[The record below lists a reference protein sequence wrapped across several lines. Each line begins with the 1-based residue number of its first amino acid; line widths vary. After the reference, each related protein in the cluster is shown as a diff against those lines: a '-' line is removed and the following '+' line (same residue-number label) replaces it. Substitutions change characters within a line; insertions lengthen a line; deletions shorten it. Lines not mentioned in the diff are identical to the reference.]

1 MQGGSW
7 ADRVRSGG
15 GEKVTGGTAPEH
27 GLAEL
32 NQLRKEN
39 AEMRSIIES
48 LRAEMAELRRVS
60 TSQAT
65 LASASPCVGSP
76 SPQPMEVPMV
86 VEAGPSGNPAKRKA
100 ATSAENVQ
108 ARAKSEIKETL
119 NSICLEIHKLNER
132 FSAVDQRLTVMD
144 QKIDIQHARIQC
156 VENQLQNAGL
166 MVQSPNIRGAARIH
180 PDFFPEGTPLS
191 APIPMSIP
199 SSNSTV
205 ASVQNLTAGSGS
217 TSNDQDGLAR

>member
-1 MQGGSW
+1 
-7 ADRVRSGG
+7 
-15 GEKVTGGTAPEH
+15 
-27 GLAEL
+27 
-32 NQLRKEN
+32 
-39 AEMRSIIES
+39 
-48 LRAEMAELRRVS
+48 
-60 TSQAT
+60 
-65 LASASPCVGSP
+65 
-76 SPQPMEVPMV
+76 MV